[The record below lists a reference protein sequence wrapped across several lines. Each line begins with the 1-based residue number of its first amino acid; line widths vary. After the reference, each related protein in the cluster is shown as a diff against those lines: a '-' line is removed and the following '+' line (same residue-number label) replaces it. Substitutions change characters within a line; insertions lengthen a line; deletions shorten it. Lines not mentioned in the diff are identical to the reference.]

1 MDNYYPAP
9 REVGLFD
16 EEAESTVDSWTIDEL
31 RFCADL
37 ESVQAARTAVDDW
50 RT

>member
-9 REVGLFD
+9 REAGLFD
-16 EEAESTVDSWTIDEL
+16 EEADSAVDSWTIDEL
-31 RFCADL
+31 RFGADL
-37 ESVQAARTAVDDW
+37 DSVQAARTAVDDS